1 MTSGGGESTS
11 PRIFAPSP
19 FAFDDSQLCFNKNHF
34 GRPDFNVQRFMNLA
48 RRRAG
53 LKQIQQ
59 DLRVYLK
66 SVQHSMIELIND
78 DYADFVHLSSN
89 LVSLQSTID
98 KIESDMNTIWSDFES
113 STSDS
118 VRTAERVES
127 FCVELSQNRAS
138 QVEIRHRISF
148 LSALQRLSSLIH
160 NVPESVGALWLE
172 KVSSCLVDASSY
184 KENLVEDSR
193 ESKMLNKLL
202 TRLETIL
209 CDEGVRSA
217 SGDCASLPHVLSLL
231 SLADCSHSLT
241 ARLVSDLIYPKLVQP
256 AKDHYEMLKDVLKG
270 VNKMRTNWNEILGPK
285 YTGQVQTFLEQT
297 LLTFLLTFIDKC
309 MGTVAVPTNTSMFH
323 RCFTATQEFVEN
335 WPHHPHSRPLLKSI
349 RDKFNLIVYFK
360 LVTHKAVRQIENEMA
375 PEALKI
381 ASGDELLEGE
391 VLCDVSSTIL
401 RTVDTVWGDDVFLYP
416 IADKLW
422 DFTLRLLGKHLAWAR
437 TLIQAATTDPT
448 TELGGVEAWRALLAV
463 RHDLSTVASKVFD
476 LSLETLWPKLRD
488 LDVDTTLFGQ
498 CLTRFNLLVDAECAK
513 IDDDVVKLVS
523 SSLSKELDCV
533 SDVPKQYR
541 WTKKPSPSTHSSYIT
556 AAHTKFDDFLG
567 ELSKRNH
574 PKAEQLGR
582 SALMAAYIRL
592 VSKAGEVLDSVD
604 ATGSSLS
611 RFKRKAGTLDG
622 TSDDDKI
629 RTQIYRDL
637 SFCEARGSEMDVVV
651 EGMSKLIQRS
661 RSEALEAST
670 NGGTKET
677 TPVPP
682 ETVEVP
688 STETM
693 PEAAPST
700 LKSETKSFAP
710 DQETKPSN
718 SEPDPPTSD
727 PSALS

>member
-138 QVEIRHRISF
+138 QVGFRRS
-148 LSALQRLSSLIH
+148 LTQSSLLLITH
-160 NVPESVGALWLE
+160 FATTFCSVQ
-172 KVSSCLVDASSY
+172 
-184 KENLVEDSR
+184 
-193 ESKMLNKLL
+193 LL

-241 ARLVSDLIYPKLVQP
+241 ARLVSDSIYPKLVQP

-285 YTGQVQTFLEQT
+285 YTGQVQAFLEQT

-335 WPHHPHSRPLLKSI
+335 WPHHPHSRTLLKSI

-375 PEALKI
+375 PEATSLH
-381 ASGDELLEGE
+381 LMRFE

-437 TLIQAATTDPT
+437 TRDRNATESNWKLS
-448 TELGGVEAWRALLAV
+448 EL
-463 RHDLSTVASKVFD
+463 VFD

-513 IDDDVVKLVS
+513 IDDHVVKLVS
-523 SSLSKELDCV
+523 SSLSKEFDSV

-556 AAHTKFDDFLG
+556 AAHSKFDDFVG

-629 RTQIYRDL
+629 RTQVSSSGIERD
-637 SFCEARGSEMDVVV
+637 
-651 EGMSKLIQRS
+651 
-661 RSEALEAST
+661 
-670 NGGTKET
+670 
-677 TPVPP
+677 
-682 ETVEVP
+682 
-688 STETM
+688 
-693 PEAAPST
+693 
-700 LKSETKSFAP
+700 
-710 DQETKPSN
+710 
-718 SEPDPPTSD
+718 
-727 PSALS
+727 SAL